1 MRIYY
6 PTIVATLRGDPSD
19 ELSALIEQARAR
31 AERDIDTRQG
41 VAVRLAR
48 IAVDEVRRDLR
59 LASCGGSRALE
70 RHFEDLDAAALRVR
84 DGFAVLHFGAAAL
97 RWFRAMNG

>member
-1 MRIYY
+1 MRLYFG
-6 PTIVATLRGDPSD
+6 PVVATLRGDPSD

-31 AERDIDTRQG
+31 AERDIATRQG

-48 IAVDEVRRDLR
+48 IAVEEVRRDLR
-59 LASCGGSRALE
+59 LASCGGSRALQ
-70 RHFEDLDAAALRVR
+70 RHYEDIDAAAVRVR

-97 RWFRAMNG
+97 RWFRAVNG